1 MPAAATV
8 APAMLRAATVIA
20 AESPVLASSM
30 PPDFLPFLPLPL
42 DLFVVTVVV
51 VEVEPPAGT
60 PAPPEPSVP
69 PPCSPPSGV
78 GSGSG
83 FRLGSGVGSG
93 AASSVTVIVMFRRSE
108 YSLYDMPGRC
118 AAMRTYM
125 LLSSAIG
132 SVYFTRPSS
141 RQGQVSLVVYQIVV
155 PSSAESS
162 SFVPLGT
169 VM

>member
-8 APAMLRAATVIA
+8 APAMPRAATVIA
-20 AESPVLASSM
+20 AESPVLASSV
-30 PPDFLPFLPLPL
+30 PPDFLPFSPLPFGL
-42 DLFVVTVVV
+42 VRRHRGRRRSRTARRNPRRHQSIRTAALLATV
-51 VEVEPPAGT
+51 
-60 PAPPEPSVP
+60 S
-69 PPCSPPSGV
+69 
-78 GSGSG
+78 
-83 FRLGSGVGSG
+83 VGSG

>member
-8 APAMLRAATVIA
+8 APAMPRAATVIA
-20 AESPVLASSM
+20 VASPVPASSV
-30 PPDFLPFLPLPL
+30 PPDFLPFSPLPL
-42 DLFVVTVVV
+42 DLCVVTVVV
-51 VEVEPPAGT
+51 VEAEPPAGT
-60 PAPPEPSVP
+60 PVPLEPSAP
-69 PPCSPPSGV
+69 PPCSPSPGV
-78 GSGSG
+78 GS
-83 FRLGSGVGSG
+83 GSGVGSG
-93 AASSVTVIVMFRRSE
+93 AGSSVTVIVMFRRSE

>member
-1 MPAAATV
+1 MPK
-8 APAMLRAATVIA
+8 AATVIA
-20 AESPVLASSM
+20 VESPVLASSV
-30 PPDFLPFLPLPL
+30 PPDFLSFSPLPL

-60 PAPPEPSVP
+60 PVPPEPSAP
-69 PPCSPPSGV
+69 PPCSPSPGV
-78 GSGSG
+78 GS
-83 FRLGSGVGSG
+83 GSGVGSG

-125 LLSSAIG
+125 LLSSAMG

-141 RQGQVSLVVYQIVV
+141 RQGQVSLVVYQIVA